1 MKFTLAVRAIDMINV
16 IIIINLPV
24 LYLLLI
30 IIDIF
35 KPSAYQALGF
45 WVPFSVFYVC
55 HSVIPSHF

>member
-35 KPSAYQALGF
+35 AN
-45 WVPFSVFYVC
+45 FYFEYLILKV
-55 HSVIPSHF
+55 

>member
-35 KPSAYQALGF
+35 KPSAYHALSF
-45 WVPFSVFYVC
+45 WVPC
-55 HSVIPSHF
+55 